1 MCLNRLNA
9 ALDEWH
15 SETWIRRDNVML
27 RMIIVFCLLATTS
40 IAQQYNY
47 DVEGYDYNA
56 GGYVYGEVDADSYGN
71 VSGYIYLDDGTEV
84 YVDGQFDGYGE
95 MEVYGDDGNYYELE
109 VD

>member
-1 MCLNRLNA
+1 
-9 ALDEWH
+9 
-15 SETWIRRDNVML
+15 ML
-27 RMIIVFCLLATTS
+27 RMIILFCLLATTS

-47 DVEGYDYNA
+47 GVVGYDYNA
-56 GGYVYGEVDADSYGN
+56 GGYVYGEVDADSNGN

-84 YVDGQFDGYGE
+84 YVDGRFDGYGE